1 MSTAVDGGVGARSG
15 GIWPGAIFA
24 LLGFN
29 VVVVAVTVYFAVTDP
44 SASIEPNYYEK
55 AVRWDE
61 SAARRASSGRL
72 GWGVDFKLGQ
82 IAQGRELLASLRDAD
97 GIGIDGARVQVEM
110 FHHARA
116 GDRRTL
122 RLEPRGE
129 GVYAGRFGPMRDGT
143 WRLRL
148 MARRGADV
156 FVAEL
161 DQAFHEAGVPGAV
174 PRENGR

>member
-1 MSTAVDGGVGARSG
+1 MSTPVDGGVGAKSG

-24 LLGFN
+24 LLGVN

-72 GWGVDFKLGQ
+72 GWGVHLELGPT
-82 IAQGRELLASLRDAD
+82 AQGRELLATLRDAD
-97 GIGIDGARVQVEM
+97 GMGIDGARVEVEM

-116 GDRRTL
+116 GDRWTP

-129 GVYAGRFGPMRDGT
+129 GVYAGRLGP
-143 WRLRL
+143 
-148 MARRGADV
+148 V
-156 FVAEL
+156 
-161 DQAFHEAGVPGAV
+161 
-174 PRENGR
+174 